1 MKFSKDSEFFLKF
14 LIDKFNI
21 FIKKKSSSQ
30 QKEVDKFYQKIFD
43 DINVADFHIKKRNIK
58 EKFLTKENLKSSDMI
73 SSTYV
78 PKKIREY
85 IKNNEGHVIQYNMDV
100 NDHNV
105 EINFILFE
113 DEDISKYFKYV
124 TFMFT
129 WLKIAFKY
137 SSPSCS
143 KEIRIFL
150 YMTPFKKKLP
160 KNSIDI
166 LSPIHCNTA
175 VTTGCL
181 EKTEIILFRR
191 EEWFK
196 VFIHETFHSLGL
208 DFANYST
215 VKFKKEINK
224 IYPLKNLEITETYAE
239 FWGTIFNC
247 AFCSYSLLEKKTD
260 FETFLLYNR
269 FCIQFEQIFSIFQI
283 IKILRFMGMDY
294 QSLYEKDS
302 ISSSIRNYLYKEK
315 TNVFAYYILK
325 ALFLFHHADFLKWC
339 FTNNENFF
347 KFERTP
353 QNLMSLVDFIKE
365 KHNSEDFIQK
375 QKQMLKYF
383 KQLILKDDEETEK
396 ILKTMRMTVCELV
409 FKSSV

>member
-1 MKFSKDSEFFLKF
+1 MKFSKDSEFFLNF

-21 FIKKKSSSQ
+21 FIKKRSSLQ
-30 QKEVDKFYQKIFD
+30 QKDLDKFYQKIFD
-43 DINVADFHIKKRNIK
+43 DINAADFHIKKRNIK
-58 EKFLTKENLKSSDMI
+58 EKFLTKDNLKNSDLI

-85 IKNNEGHVIQYNMDV
+85 IKNNEGHVIQYNMNV
-100 NDHNV
+100 NNHNV

-181 EKTEIILFRR
+181 EKTEIILFRK

-215 VKFKKEINK
+215 IKFKEEINK

-239 FWGTIFNC
+239 FWATIFNC
-247 AFCSYSLLEKKTD
+247 AFCSYSLLEKK
-260 FETFLLYNR
+260 NR
-269 FCIQFEQIFSIFQI
+269 F
-283 IKILRFMGMDY
+283 
-294 QSLYEKDS
+294 
-302 ISSSIRNYLYKEK
+302 
-315 TNVFAYYILK
+315 
-325 ALFLFHHADFLKWC
+325 
-339 FTNNENFF
+339 
-347 KFERTP
+347 
-353 QNLMSLVDFIKE
+353 
-365 KHNSEDFIQK
+365 
-375 QKQMLKYF
+375 
-383 KQLILKDDEETEK
+383 
-396 ILKTMRMTVCELV
+396 
-409 FKSSV
+409 